1 MNPQKTMRGGLW
13 GTYRRAVRGG
23 KITVIRARARWRDGE
38 RSRRCP
44 QACDRVA
51 SKRFTDLARFVPNW
65 GRFCATVAI
74 ARRPTRPNFVA
85 NWQHFLWGAADHTTT
100 KRPDFVS
107 YWTQIRAMVDAYS
120 AARWSLRCF
129 VMSVEMQPTWN
140 FLSTLVDVF
149 REMVAA
155 DGTTTKRQ
163 RDPRANGNQ
172 PGPPPPFGGTPIG
185 IPPD

>member
-23 KITVIRARARWRDGE
+23 KITVSRARARWRDGE

-129 VMSVEMQPTWN
+129 EASEAMHPIWN
-140 FLSTLVDVF
+140 ELNTIVFTL
-149 REMVAA
+149 RAMVATDRIEDRNDA
-155 DGTTTKRQ
+155 KRCGPTEN
-163 RDPRANGNQ
+163 DPD
-172 PGPPPPFGGTPIG
+172 PPPVRTRR
-185 IPPD
+185 